1 MNYKVFFKEPNP
13 IETMMRSLLLIH
25 TSVIFSLGL
34 FLQSSFAVDVVGNTY
49 PSRPV
54 KIIVPYGPGGGS
66 DIIIRAMQNKLA
78 ETLGQSIVIEN
89 KPGASTILGT
99 DFVAKSAPDG
109 YTAMIVDMAFLVNP
123 SLFAKLPYDSQKDF
137 IPVIEL
143 VSTPSIMLA
152 SSKMPFKNLKEFIQL
167 AKSSPNKLSYASAGF
182 GTGGHMASEMLKV
195 VTGIDLVHVP
205 YKGAG
210 PAMTDTLGAHVSIV
224 FTTVG
229 AAKPYVESGQIIG
242 LGITSEKRVEAL
254 PQVPTFAE
262 QGYPEVNAN
271 IVWGI
276 FLPAG
281 VPKEIVQKF
290 NVAFNTTMQ
299 SPEIKQRLSELGFT
313 LVGGTSDHWSDEV
326 RKLTNNWSKIVKQAN
341 IQPAQ

>member
-1 MNYKVFFKEPNP
+1 MNYNVFFKELNA
-13 IETMMRSLLLIH
+13 IETMIKLLLLIH

-290 NVAFNTTMQ
+290 NVAFNTAMQ

-326 RKLTNNWSKIVKQAN
+326 KKLTNNWSKIVKQAN
-341 IQPAQ
+341 IQLAQ

>member
-1 MNYKVFFKEPNP
+1 MKVITFIAFTVFHSMVLAAEITLN
-13 IETMMRSLLLIH
+13 S
-25 TSVIFSLGL
+25 
-34 FLQSSFAVDVVGNTY
+34 Y

-66 DIIIRAMQNKLA
+66 DIIIRALQNKLA
-78 ETLGQSIVIEN
+78 ENLGQAIIVEN

-99 DFVAKSAPDG
+99 DLVAKSNPDG
-109 YTAMIVDMAFLVNP
+109 YTALIVDMAFLVNP
-123 SLFAKLPYDSQKDF
+123 SLFTKLPYDSQKDF
-137 IPVIEL
+137 IPVIQL

-152 SSKMPFKNLKEFIQL
+152 STKMPFKNLKEFIQQAKL
-167 AKSSPNKLSYASAGF
+167 APGKLSYASAGF

-195 VTGIDLVHVP
+195 VGGIDLVHIP

-210 PAMTDTLGAHVSIV
+210 PAMTDTLGGHVSIL

-229 AAKPYVESGQIIG
+229 AAKPYVEAGQIQG
-242 LGITSEKRVEAL
+242 LGITSDKRSEAL

-262 QGYPEVNAN
+262 LGYPEVNAN

-281 VPKEIVQKF
+281 VPKEIVQKL
-290 NVAFNTTMQ
+290 NLAFNASLQ
-299 SPEIKQRLSELGFT
+299 SPEMKQRLSELGFT
-313 LVGGTSDHWSDEV
+313 PNGGSSQLWTSEV
-326 RKLTNNWSKIVKQAN
+326 QNLTNNWSKIVKQAN
-341 IQPAQ
+341 IKPEQ

>member
-137 IPVIEL
+137 IPVMEL

-195 VTGIDLVHVP
+195 VTGVDLVHVP

-281 VPKEIVQKF
+281 VPKEIVQKI
-290 NVAFNTTMQ
+290 NVAFNATMQ
-299 SPEIKQRLSELGFT
+299 SPEIKQRLNELGFT

>member
-276 FLPAG
+276 FLPVG
-281 VPKEIVQKF
+281 VPKEIVQKI
-290 NVAFNTTMQ
+290 NVAFNATMQ
-299 SPEIKQRLSELGFT
+299 SPEIKQRLNKLGFT

>member
-1 MNYKVFFKEPNP
+1 MNYKVFFKEPNA

-281 VPKEIVQKF
+281 VPKEIVQKI
-290 NVAFNTTMQ
+290 NVAFNATMQ
-299 SPEIKQRLSELGFT
+299 SPEIKQRLNELGFT

>member
-1 MNYKVFFKEPNP
+1 MRQAFLMKVMTFIAFTVFHSMVLAAEITLN
-13 IETMMRSLLLIH
+13 S
-25 TSVIFSLGL
+25 
-34 FLQSSFAVDVVGNTY
+34 Y

-66 DIIIRAMQNKLA
+66 DIIIRALQNKLA
-78 ETLGQSIVIEN
+78 ENLGQAIIVEN

-99 DFVAKSAPDG
+99 DLVAKSNPDG
-109 YTAMIVDMAFLVNP
+109 YTALIVDMAFLVNP
-123 SLFAKLPYDSQKDF
+123 SLFTKLPYDSQKDF
-137 IPVIEL
+137 IPVIQL

-152 SSKMPFKNLKEFIQL
+152 STKMPFKNLKEFIQQAKL
-167 AKSSPNKLSYASAGF
+167 APGKLSYASAGF

-195 VTGIDLVHVP
+195 VGGIDLVHIP

-210 PAMTDTLGAHVSIV
+210 PAMTDTLGGHVSIL

-229 AAKPYVESGQIIG
+229 AAKPYVEAGQIQG
-242 LGITSEKRVEAL
+242 LGITSDKRSEAL

-262 QGYPEVNAN
+262 LGYPEVNAN

-281 VPKEIVQKF
+281 VPKEIVQKL
-290 NVAFNTTMQ
+290 NLAFNASLQ
-299 SPEIKQRLSELGFT
+299 SPEMKQRLSELGFT
-313 LVGGTSDHWSDEV
+313 PNGGSSQLWTSEV
-326 RKLTNNWSKIVKQAN
+326 QNLTNNWSKIVKQAN
-341 IQPAQ
+341 IKPEQ

>member
-1 MNYKVFFKEPNP
+1 MNYKVFFKELNA
-13 IETMMRSLLLIH
+13 IETMIRLLLLIH

-271 IVWGI
+271 IVLGI

>member
-1 MNYKVFFKEPNP
+1 MNYKVFFKELNA
-13 IETMMRSLLLIH
+13 IETMIRLLLLIH

-281 VPKEIVQKF
+281 VPKEIVQKI
-290 NVAFNTTMQ
+290 NVAFNATMQ
-299 SPEIKQRLSELGFT
+299 SPEIKQRLNELGFT

>member
-1 MNYKVFFKEPNP
+1 MNYKVFFKEPNA

-167 AKSSPNKLSYASAGF
+167 AKSSPNKLRYASAGF

-281 VPKEIVQKF
+281 VPKEIVQKI
-290 NVAFNTTMQ
+290 NVAFNATMQ
-299 SPEIKQRLSELGFT
+299 SPEIKQRLNELGFT

>member
-1 MNYKVFFKEPNP
+1 MKYRFLSRLSSVF
-13 IETMMRSLLLIH
+13 S
-25 TSVIFSLGL
+25 SVILASSL
-34 FLQSSFAVDVVGNTY
+34 SSIVIAAESSSNPY
-49 PSRPV
+49 PVRPV
-54 KIIVPYGPGGGS
+54 KVIVPYGPGGGS

-78 ETLGQSIVIEN
+78 ENLGQSIIVEN

-99 DFVAKSAPDG
+99 DFVAKSTPDG
-109 YTAMIVDMAFLVNP
+109 YTALIVDMAFLVNP

-137 IPVIEL
+137 IPVIQL

-152 SSKMPFKNLKEFIQL
+152 STKMPFKNLKEFVAL
-167 AKSSPNKLSYASAGF
+167 AKSSPGKLSYASAGF

-195 VTGIDLVHVP
+195 VAGIDLVHVP

-210 PAMTDTLGAHVSIV
+210 PAMTDTLGGHVSIL

-229 AAKPYVESGQIIG
+229 AAKPYVESGQILG
-242 LGITSEKRVEAL
+242 LGITSDKRSDAL
-254 PQVPTFAE
+254 SQVPTFAE

-281 VPKEIVQKF
+281 VPKEIVQKL
-290 NVAFNTTMQ
+290 NNALNATLQ
-299 SPEIKQRLSELGFT
+299 SPEMKQRLLELGFFP
-313 LVGGTSDHWSDEV
+313 VGGSSQSWTSEV
-326 RKLTNNWSKIVKQAN
+326 MSMTNNWSKIVKQAN
-341 IQPAQ
+341 IKPEN